1 MWKKF
6 PEEEVTKEIE
16 KGEKYN
22 SRQLEAKADL
32 WLREDSRSE
41 ICREC
46 GQRGTETGFLKA
58 MPQTTEEGAPLA
70 DKSGNQLTLEFPE
83 IKCENDHS
91 WFQGEG
97 QARGIGGDNPILFE
111 EHFQSR
117 KRREIYTSIG
127 TPDPSIVAGIYNRTH
142 PQGRK
147 VNSEEQRRKHGASFF
162 R

>member
-1 MWKKF
+1 MWKRQ
-6 PEEEVTKEIE
+6 PEEEVTKDIE
-16 KGEKYN
+16 PGEDYN
-22 SRQLEAKADL
+22 NRQLEAKADL
-32 WLREDSRSE
+32 WLREDARSE

-46 GQRGTETGFLKA
+46 GERGAETGFLKD
-58 MPQTTEEGAPLA
+58 MPQFTPEGEPLT
-70 DKSGNQLTLEFPE
+70 DSRGRQLKLEFPE
-83 IKCENDHS
+83 IKCSNDHS

-97 QARGIGGDNPILFE
+97 QARGIGGDAPILFE

-117 KRREIYTSIG
+117 KRREIYTSLG

-147 VNSEEQRRKHGASFF
+147 VNSDEQRRKNGASFF